1 MPNVLSV
8 PPTLHYIVMF
18 KCCVVLVK
26 VSDFHE
32 SKSIIIIHLR
42 YSFKIKFQQ
51 KKHHFQKK
59 ASNIIGSYE
68 ISHAN
73 QEGGPPT

>member
-8 PPTLHYIVMF
+8 LPTLHCIVMF
-18 KCCVVLVK
+18 KCCINMVK
-26 VSDFHE
+26 GSNFHE
-32 SKSIIIIHLR
+32 CKSIIIIHLR

-51 KKHHFQKK
+51 IKTSLSEEIQSYFC
-59 ASNIIGSYE
+59 YE